1 LQIIDPNDP
10 TAALV
15 TLTGTANITGTFSFI
30 TQLPEADIDELDL
43 DIGHEALLKD
53 TTNNEFIGR
62 MCIYPKLGQRA

>member
-1 LQIIDPNDP
+1 MSASGSWVMKENVPVML
-10 TAALV
+10 AV
-15 TLTGTANITGTFSFI
+15 
-30 TQLPEADIDELDL
+30 DELDL